1 MVLGSNLNYFIK
13 RLFILIKNFDYLTV
27 ELVIRVVNS

>member
-13 RLFILIKNFDYLTV
+13 KLFILIKNFDYLTV
-27 ELVIRVVNS
+27 ELVGLVINS